1 MTPLAAR
8 GMTLR
13 LFAAS
18 AAVLFALT
26 ACGGGGDSESSE
38 SSESA
43 GSSSGK
49 ESTPEAKPTS
59 TMTPKPTAKPTTMEE
74 VGEQLGVDLVQKA
87 VLVEA
92 TKKVKQYP
100 DDEAGQAAL
109 TAAAGRGCAAIKA
122 SSGDGAGPRPA
133 IRSWVKSEAL
143 NNKDGKVVLLAALVS
158 VCPEAE
164 KFLQEG

>member
-1 MTPLAAR
+1 
-8 GMTLR
+8 MTLR

-18 AAVLFALT
+18 TAVLFALT

-38 SSESA
+38 SA

-49 ESTPEAKPTS
+49 ESSEAKPTS

-122 SSGDGAGPRPA
+122 SSGDGAGPRAA
-133 IRSWVKSEAL
+133 IRSWAKSEAL

-164 KFLQEG
+164 KLLGQR